1 MTLEKQQNYAGEQNY
16 SASVVETHGQRNAGL
31 ALCCLELFE
40 SRSGQVGRNA
50 GVTSW
55 GVTSSDS
62 LAGFEAEAFDL
73 LALQFSSVVSAW
85 GRSCEDGEFFAF
97 GKDLECVFSVDGI
110 DFVPAES
117 ESPKWV
123 DNADSFVE
131 QLELWANINEP
142 GTCARETAETRAGQG
157 GFGVTFR
164 GDNSEEA
171 DENRAH
177 DASENVARFRAE
189 SLNVVHQTI
198 FSQSNNEPLL
208 PTQER
213 K

>member
-1 MTLEKQQNYAGEQNY
+1 MTLEKQQNYAGEQNCC
-16 SASVVETHGQRNAGL
+16 AGVVEAHGQRNAGL

-40 SRSGQVGRNA
+40 SRSGQVGGNA
-50 GVTSW
+50 RVTSG
-55 GVTSSDS
+55 GVASSDC
-62 LAGFEAEAFDL
+62 LTGLEPEAFDF
-73 LALQFSSVVSAW
+73 LALQFSGVVSAR
-85 GRSCEDGEFFAF
+85 GRSRENGELFAF
-97 GKDLECVFSVDGI
+97 GKDLECVFRVDGI

-123 DNADSFVE
+123 NNADSLIE
-131 QLELWANINEP
+131 QLELWANVDEP
-142 GTCARETAETRAGQG
+142 GTSAREAAETRAGQG
-157 GFGVTFR
+157 GFGVTFI

-171 DENRAH
+171 DENRTH
-177 DASENVARFRAE
+177 DASENVARFWAE